1 MRLFEKKVS
10 EVQYNVKAFISSGI
24 KTLQEASIDGLLPS
38 GHYLLR
44 SILIVFFYI

>member
-1 MRLFEKKVS
+1 M
-10 EVQYNVKAFISSGI
+10 I

-44 SILIVFFYI
+44 SILIVFLYIDPNVRDLRKIIQNIKK